1 MLTNENGTIKYYSE
15 SELTGKDRDF
25 FKLISSGRS
34 LSSTLK
40 FMKDNP
46 SYEIN
51 KCKMILTADNTTCTV
66 INPVLTLIE
75 NNAGSNLNEFFE
87 LLNIIN
93 KRASPDLFVFKPCL
107 MLYEEGESD
116 GLNYKKICFNNKDI
130 VSVLLESTIHSYNE
144 SEKLLD
150 IFKKKIDTL
159 YESYAFLKIQ
169 CNLNEIL
176 YDDIFYKKD
185 KSNKERFFFESL
197 IDIISSSEQERNFL
211 QMACYASTYN
221 YTALNK
227 TQLKNFR
234 TYIEKKDFFDYA
246 RLPHPHNFLKERN
259 NGFFTFLYQVNEPL
273 IIEEIL
279 LKKKK
284 SPEFESFKEK
294 LCMEFLTLL
303 KSENVNEP
311 TTETK
316 KRLSLVSE
324 FLKKHHSPELF
335 KKMYNMNVDSM
346 LQESLEQEKRM
357 EYKKGLQKLIIH
369 YKNEIY
375 PVIEKK
381 TLTESLPVL
390 QKTFSKKRRI

>member
-1 MLTNENGTIKYYSE
+1 MLTNKNKTIKYYSE
-15 SELTGKDRDF
+15 SELTGKDKDF

-34 LSSTLK
+34 LSSILK
-40 FMKDNP
+40 FMKENP

-51 KCKMILTADNTTCTV
+51 KCKMILTADETICTV
-66 INPVLTLIE
+66 FNPVLTLIE
-75 NNAGSNLNEFFE
+75 NYADSNLNEFFE

-93 KRASPDLFVFKPCL
+93 KRVNPDLLVFKPCI

-116 GLNYKKICFNNKDI
+116 ELNYKKICFNNKDI
-130 VSVLLESTIHSYNE
+130 MSILLESTKNLSNE
-144 SEKLLD
+144 SEDFLD
-150 IFKKKIDTL
+150 MFRKKIDTL
-159 YESYAFLKIQ
+159 FESYAFLKIQ

-176 YDDIFYKKD
+176 YNDIFYKKD
-185 KSNKERFFFESL
+185 KSSKERFFFESL
-197 IDIISSSEQERNFL
+197 MDIISSSEEEKNFL

-221 YTALNK
+221 YTALSK

-246 RLPHPHNFLKERN
+246 KLPHPHNFLKERDG
-259 NGFFTFLYQVNEPL
+259 GFFTFLYKVNEPL

-303 KSENVNEP
+303 KSENIDEP
-311 TTETK
+311 TIETK
-316 KRLSLVSE
+316 ERLSLVSE
-324 FLKKHHSPELF
+324 FMKKHHSPDLF
-335 KKMYNMNVDSM
+335 KRMYDMNVDSM
-346 LQESLEQEKRM
+346 LQESLDQEKRI
-357 EYKKGLQKLIIH
+357 EYKKSLQKLIIH

-381 TLTESLPVL
+381 TLIESLPVL
-390 QKTFSKKRRI
+390 QKTLSKKRRI

>member
-1 MLTNENGTIKYYSE
+1 MLINKNKTIKYYSE

-34 LSSTLK
+34 LSSVLK

-51 KCKMILTADNTTCTV
+51 KCKILLTEDNTICTV
-66 INPVLTLIE
+66 FNPVLTLIE
-75 NNAGSNLNEFFE
+75 NYKDSNLNDFFE

-93 KRASPDLFVFKPCL
+93 KRVNPDLLIFKPCL
-107 MLYEEGESD
+107 MLYEEEESD
-116 GLNYKKICFNNKDI
+116 ELNYKKICFNNKDI
-130 VSVLLESTIHSYNE
+130 VSVLLESTINSYSE
-144 SEKLLD
+144 SEEFLD

-159 YESYAFLKIQ
+159 FESYAFLKIE

-176 YDDIFYKKD
+176 YNNVFYKKD

-197 IDIISSSEQERNFL
+197 MDIISSSEEEKNFL

-221 YTALNK
+221 YTALSK

-246 RLPHPHNFLKERN
+246 RLPHPHNFLKERDS
-259 NGFFTFLYQVNEPL
+259 GFFTFLYKVNKPL

-303 KSENVNEP
+303 KSENISEP
-311 TTETK
+311 NIETK
-316 KRLSLVSE
+316 ERLSLVSE
-324 FLKKHHSPELF
+324 FMKKYHSPDLF
-335 KKMYNMNVDSM
+335 KRMYNMNVDSM
-346 LQESLEQEKRM
+346 LQESLEQEKRI
-357 EYKKGLQKLIIH
+357 EYKKSLQKLIIH

-381 TLTESLPVL
+381 TLIESLPVL

>member
-1 MLTNENGTIKYYSE
+1 MLINKNKTIKYYSE
-15 SELTGKDRDF
+15 SELVGKDRDF

-34 LSSTLK
+34 LSSILK

-51 KCKMILTADNTTCTV
+51 KCKIILEDNTICTAF
-66 INPVLTLIE
+66 NPVLTLIE
-75 NNAGSNLNEFFE
+75 NYAASNLNEFLE

-93 KRASPDLFVFKPCL
+93 KRVNPDLLVFKPCI

-116 GLNYKKICFNNKDI
+116 ELNYKRICFNNKDV
-130 VSVLLESTIHSYNE
+130 VSVLLGSTINSHSG
-144 SEKLLD
+144 SEEFLD

-159 YESYAFLKIQ
+159 FESYAFLKIE

-176 YDDIFYKKD
+176 YDDVFYKKD

-197 IDIISSSEQERNFL
+197 MDIISSSEEEKNFL

-221 YTALNK
+221 YTALSK

-259 NGFFTFLYQVNEPL
+259 SGFFTFLCQVNEPL

-303 KSENVNEP
+303 KSENINEP
-311 TTETK
+311 TIETK
-316 KRLSLVSE
+316 ERLSLVGE
-324 FLKKHHSPELF
+324 FLKKHHSPDLF
-335 KKMYNMNVDSM
+335 KRMYNMNIDSM

-357 EYKKGLQKLIIH
+357 EYKKSLEQLIIH

-381 TLTESLPVL
+381 TLIESLPVL